1 MNLLKVLIL
10 VSSLSFIAYGMVY
23 FTSPKMKSEF
33 KRFDLEKF
41 GALTAVLELLGGL
54 GLLIGLK
61 FQPILALSSGGLAF
75 LMLLGV
81 GVRIKVKDTLL
92 VTFPAI
98 LFMLV
103 NAYIFFVS
111 LKGADPD

>member
-1 MNLLKVLIL
+1 
-10 VSSLSFIAYGMVY
+10 
-23 FTSPKMKSEF
+23 MKSEF
-33 KRFDLEKF
+33 KRFGLEKF
-41 GALTAVLELLGGL
+41 GPITVVLELLGGL
-54 GLLIGLK
+54 GLLVGLK
-61 FQPILALSSGGLAF
+61 FHLILALSSGGLAL

-81 GVRIKVKDTLL
+81 SVRIKVKDTLL

-111 LKGADPD
+111 LNW